1 MLPIKAILQAINFM
15 IKTIDE
21 LYIAEDSRIA
31 DYGVKHYESR
41 ERVYEEKGHAF
52 RLPLQR
58 DRDRIYHS
66 RFFKRL
72 QYKTQ
77 VFTNSEGD
85 NFRTRL
91 THTLEVSG
99 IARSIATNLGLN
111 SLLAECIAL
120 AHDLGHAPFG
130 HAGQDILSDLMKGNG
145 GFEHNKQSLRIVQVL
160 ENRYPEFPGINLCK
174 VTLSGIMKHGGDYAK
189 SELNS
194 LRLQEGP
201 SLESLITDI
210 SDEIAYTC
218 HDIEDGLEMEY
229 ITMESLMYVSLW
241 KEMYLISKEKYK
253 DATKD
258 LLARATIRGIL
269 NFLVTDLTTT
279 TEENLKKHQIKNFND
294 LKLAWRNKFE
304 IADFSKETEP
314 RLRELKKFLLDN
326 LYHHEMVIQ
335 MSRRGQGI
343 IEKLF
348 HYYIKHTEEI
358 PENYRRRMEED
369 GKYRA
374 VCDYISGMTDRY
386 AQIQV
391 DSIS

>member
-1 MLPIKAILQAINFM
+1 M
-15 IKTIDE
+15 IKNIEE
-21 LYIAEDSRIA
+21 LYKEEDAKIQP
-31 DYGVKHYESR
+31 YGVKHRASR
-41 ERVYEEKGHAF
+41 ERVYEEKEHEL
-52 RLPLQR
+52 RLPLHR

-99 IARSIATNLGLN
+99 IARSVATNLGLN
-111 SLLAECIAL
+111 SHLAECIAL

-130 HAGQDILSDLMKGNG
+130 HAGQDILSELMQGNG
-145 GFEHNKQSLRIVQVL
+145 GFEHNKQSLRIVQIL
-160 ENRYPEFPGINLCK
+160 EKRYPEFPGINLCK

-189 SELNS
+189 SELNE
-194 LRLQEGP
+194 LRLTEGP
-201 SLESLITDI
+201 SLESLLTDL

-229 ITMESLMYVSLW
+229 ISVESLMQVNLW
-241 KEMYLISKEKYK
+241 KEMYTIMKNKYK
-253 DATKD
+253 EASMD
-258 LLARATIRGIL
+258 LLTRSTIRGIL
-269 NFLVTDLTTT
+269 NLLVTDLTTT
-279 TEENLKKHQIKNFND
+279 IEMNLQKNKIQTSADLKKIWSEGIRIVGYSEEVFHQV
-294 LKLAWRNKFE
+294 RV
-304 IADFSKETEP
+304 
-314 RLRELKKFLLDN
+314 LKKYLLDD
-326 LYHHEMVIQ
+326 LYHHERVIQ
-335 MSRRGQGI
+335 MSKRGQDI

-348 HYYIKHTEEI
+348 AYFLNHLEEI
-358 PENYRRRMEED
+358 PEAYRKRMEED

-386 AQIQV
+386 AELQAN
-391 DSIS
+391 SIS

>member
-1 MLPIKAILQAINFM
+1 M
-15 IKTIDE
+15 IKNIEE
-21 LYIAEDSRIA
+21 LYKEEDAKIQP
-31 DYGVKHYESR
+31 YGVKHLASR
-41 ERVYEEKGHAF
+41 ERVYEEKEHEL
-52 RLPLQR
+52 RLPLHR

-99 IARSIATNLGLN
+99 IARSVATNLGLN
-111 SLLAECIAL
+111 SHLAECIAL

-130 HAGQDILSDLMKGNG
+130 HAGQDILSELMQGNG
-145 GFEHNKQSLRIVQVL
+145 GFEHNKQSLRIVQIL
-160 ENRYPEFPGINLCK
+160 EKRYPEFPGINLCK

-189 SELNS
+189 SELNE
-194 LRLQEGP
+194 LRLTEGP
-201 SLESLITDI
+201 SLESLLTDL

-229 ITMESLMYVSLW
+229 ISVESLMQVSLW
-241 KEMYLISKEKYK
+241 KEMYTIMKNKYK
-253 DATKD
+253 EASMD
-258 LLARATIRGIL
+258 LLTRSTIRGIL
-269 NFLVTDLTTT
+269 NLLVTDLTTT
-279 TEENLKKHQIKNFND
+279 TEMNLQKNKIETSSDLKKIWSEGIRIVGYSEEVFHQV
-294 LKLAWRNKFE
+294 RV
-304 IADFSKETEP
+304 
-314 RLRELKKFLLDN
+314 LKKYLLDD
-326 LYHHEMVIQ
+326 LYHHERVIQ
-335 MSRRGQGI
+335 MSKRGQDI

-348 HYYIKHTEEI
+348 AYFLNHLEEI
-358 PENYRRRMEED
+358 PEAYRKRMEED

-386 AQIQV
+386 AELQAN
-391 DSIS
+391 SIS

>member
-1 MLPIKAILQAINFM
+1 MLPIMAILQALIFM

-21 LYIAEDSRIA
+21 LYREEDSKIA
-31 DYGVKHYESR
+31 HYGVKHFESR
-41 ERVYEEKGHAF
+41 ERMYEEKGHAF

-99 IARSIATNLGLN
+99 IARSIATNLNLN

-130 HAGQDILSDLMKGNG
+130 HAGQDILSELMKGNG
-145 GFEHNKQSLRIVQVL
+145 GFEHNKQSLRIVQIL

-174 VTLSGIMKHGGDYAK
+174 ATLSGIMKHGGDYAK
-189 SELNS
+189 SELNE
-194 LRLQEGP
+194 LRIQEGP

-229 ITMESLMYVSLW
+229 ITIDSLMQVSLW
-241 KEMYLISKEKYK
+241 KEMYLSMKEKYK
-253 DATKD
+253 DASQD
-258 LLARATIRGIL
+258 ILARSSIRGIL
-269 NFLVTDLTTT
+269 NLLVTDLTTT
-279 TEENLKKHQIKNFND
+279 TDKNLNQYKINTQEDLRNAWTKGIRIAGYSEETFT
-294 LKLAWRNKFE
+294 RV
-304 IADFSKETEP
+304 
-314 RLRELKKFLLDN
+314 RELKKYLLDD
-326 LYHHEMVIQ
+326 LYHHERVVQ
-335 MSRRGQGI
+335 MSRRGQDI

-348 HYYIKHTEEI
+348 YYFLENTDEI
-358 PENYRRRMEED
+358 PEAYKKRMEED

-386 AQIQV
+386 AALQAN
-391 DSIS
+391 SIS

>member
-1 MLPIKAILQAINFM
+1 M
-15 IKTIDE
+15 IKNIEE
-21 LYIAEDSRIA
+21 LYKEEDAKIQP
-31 DYGVKHYESR
+31 YGVKHRASR
-41 ERVYEEKGHAF
+41 ERVYEEKEHELL
-52 RLPLQR
+52 LPLHR

-99 IARSIATNLGLN
+99 IARSVATNLGLN
-111 SLLAECIAL
+111 SHLAECIAL

-130 HAGQDILSDLMKGNG
+130 HAGQDILSELMQGNG
-145 GFEHNKQSLRIVQVL
+145 GFEHNKQSLRIVQIL
-160 ENRYPEFPGINLCK
+160 EKRYPEFPGINLCK

-189 SELNS
+189 SELNE
-194 LRLQEGP
+194 LRLTEGP
-201 SLESLITDI
+201 SLESLLTDL

-229 ITMESLMYVSLW
+229 ISVESLMQVSLW
-241 KEMYLISKEKYK
+241 KEMYTIMKNKYK
-253 DATKD
+253 EASMD
-258 LLARATIRGIL
+258 LLTRSTIRGIL
-269 NFLVTDLTTT
+269 NLLVTDLTTT
-279 TEENLKKHQIKNFND
+279 IEMNLQKNKIQTSADLKKIWSEGIRIVGYSEEVFHQV
-294 LKLAWRNKFE
+294 RV
-304 IADFSKETEP
+304 
-314 RLRELKKFLLDN
+314 LKKYLLDD
-326 LYHHEMVIQ
+326 LYHHERVVQ
-335 MSRRGQGI
+335 MSTRGQDI

-348 HYYIKHTEEI
+348 AYFLNHLEEI
-358 PENYRRRMEED
+358 PEAYRKRMEED

-386 AQIQV
+386 AELQAN
-391 DSIS
+391 SIS

>member
-1 MLPIKAILQAINFM
+1 MLPIKAILQALIFM

-21 LYIAEDSRIA
+21 LYNEEDSKISP
-31 DYGVKHYESR
+31 YGVKHFDSR
-41 ERVYEEKGHAF
+41 DRVYEERGHVF

-111 SLLAECIAL
+111 SMLSECIAL

-130 HAGQDILSDLMKGNG
+130 HAGQDVLSELMKGNG
-145 GFEHNKQSLRIVQVL
+145 GFEHNKQSLRIVQIL

-174 VTLSGIMKHGGDYAK
+174 VTLSGLMKHGGDYAK
-189 SELNS
+189 SELNE
-194 LRLQEGP
+194 LRLTEGP
-201 SLESLITDI
+201 SLESLITDL
-210 SDEIAYTC
+210 SDEIAYSC
-218 HDIEDGLEMEY
+218 HDIEDGLEMDY
-229 ITMESLMYVSLW
+229 ISVESLMQVSLW
-241 KEMYLISKEKYK
+241 KEMYSQMKEKYK
-253 DATKD
+253 NASLDI
-258 LLARATIRGIL
+258 LARSTIRGIL
-269 NFLVTDLTTT
+269 NLLVTDLTTT
-279 TEENLKKHQIKNFND
+279 TEENRKKYKIENSDDLKKVWAKGT
-294 LKLAWRNKFE
+294 R
-304 IADFSKETEP
+304 IAGYSDEMFKQV
-314 RLRELKKFLLDN
+314 RELKKYLLED
-326 LYHHEMVIQ
+326 LYHHERVIQ
-335 MSRRGQGI
+335 MSKRGQSM

-348 HYYIKHTEEI
+348 HYFLNHTEEI
-358 PENYRRRMEED
+358 PEAYRKRMEED

-386 AQIQV
+386 AELQFNSIQ
-391 DSIS
+391 

>member
-1 MLPIKAILQAINFM
+1 M
-15 IKTIDE
+15 IKNIEE
-21 LYIAEDSRIA
+21 LYKEEDAKIQP
-31 DYGVKHYESR
+31 YGVKHRASR
-41 ERVYEEKGHAF
+41 ERVYEEKEHEL
-52 RLPLQR
+52 RLPLHR

-99 IARSIATNLGLN
+99 IARSVATNLGLN
-111 SLLAECIAL
+111 SHLAECIAL

-130 HAGQDILSDLMKGNG
+130 HAGQDILSELMQGNG
-145 GFEHNKQSLRIVQVL
+145 GFEHNKQSLRIVQIL
-160 ENRYPEFPGINLCK
+160 EKRYPEFPGINLCK

-189 SELNS
+189 SELNE
-194 LRLQEGP
+194 LRLTEGP
-201 SLESLITDI
+201 SLESLLTDL

-229 ITMESLMYVSLW
+229 ISIDSLMQVSLW
-241 KEMYLISKEKYK
+241 KEMYMIMKNKYK
-253 DATKD
+253 EASMD
-258 LLARATIRGIL
+258 LLTRSTIRGIL
-269 NFLVTDLTTT
+269 NLLVTDLTTT
-279 TEENLKKHQIKNFND
+279 TEMNLQKNKIETSSDLKKIWSEGIRIVGYSEEVFHQV
-294 LKLAWRNKFE
+294 RV
-304 IADFSKETEP
+304 
-314 RLRELKKFLLDN
+314 LKKYLLDD
-326 LYHHEMVIQ
+326 LYHHERVIQ
-335 MSRRGQGI
+335 MSKRGQDI

-348 HYYIKHTEEI
+348 AYFLNHLEEI
-358 PENYRRRMEED
+358 PEAYRKRMEED

-386 AQIQV
+386 AELQAN
-391 DSIS
+391 SIS

>member
-1 MLPIKAILQAINFM
+1 M
-15 IKTIDE
+15 IKNIEE
-21 LYIAEDSRIA
+21 LYKEEDAKIQP
-31 DYGVKHYESR
+31 YGVKHLASR
-41 ERVYEEKGHAF
+41 ERVYEEKEHEL
-52 RLPLQR
+52 RLPLHR

-99 IARSIATNLGLN
+99 IARSVATNLGLN
-111 SLLAECIAL
+111 SHLAECIAL

-130 HAGQDILSDLMKGNG
+130 HAGQDILSELMQGNG
-145 GFEHNKQSLRIVQVL
+145 GFEHNKQSLRIVQIL
-160 ENRYPEFPGINLCK
+160 EKRYPEFPGINLCK

-189 SELNS
+189 SELNE
-194 LRLQEGP
+194 LRLTEGP
-201 SLESLITDI
+201 SLESLLTDL

-229 ITMESLMYVSLW
+229 ISVESLMQVSLW
-241 KEMYLISKEKYK
+241 KEMYTIMKNKYK
-253 DATKD
+253 EASMD
-258 LLARATIRGIL
+258 LLTRSTIRGIL
-269 NFLVTDLTTT
+269 NLLVTDLTTT
-279 TEENLKKHQIKNFND
+279 IEMNLQKNKIQTSADLKKIWSEGIRIVGYSEEVFHQV
-294 LKLAWRNKFE
+294 RV
-304 IADFSKETEP
+304 
-314 RLRELKKFLLDN
+314 LKKYLLDD
-326 LYHHEMVIQ
+326 LYHHERVVQ
-335 MSRRGQGI
+335 MSTRGQDI

-348 HYYIKHTEEI
+348 AYFLNHLEEI
-358 PENYRRRMEED
+358 PEAYRKRMEED

-386 AQIQV
+386 AELQAN
-391 DSIS
+391 SIS

>member
-1 MLPIKAILQAINFM
+1 M

-21 LYIAEDSRIA
+21 LYTEEDGKIVG
-31 DYGVKHYESR
+31 YGVKHFESR

-111 SLLAECIAL
+111 SLLSECIAL

-130 HAGQDILSDLMKGNG
+130 HAGQDILSELMRGNG

-189 SELNS
+189 SELNA
-194 LRLQEGP
+194 LRIHEGP
-201 SLESLITDI
+201 SLESLVTDI

-229 ITMESLMYVSLW
+229 ISVESLMQVSLW
-241 KEMYLISKEKYK
+241 KETFTHMKNKYK
-253 DATKD
+253 EASKD

-269 NFLVTDLTTT
+269 NFLVTDLTTNT
-279 TEENLKKHQIKNFND
+279 DENLIKNKIQTFED
-294 LKLAWRNKFE
+294 LKQAWKKNQPLAG
-304 IADFSKETEP
+304 FSEDTEKK
-314 RLRELKKFLLDN
+314 LRELKKYLLQE
-326 LYHHEMVIQ
+326 LYHHERVVQ
-335 MSRRGQGI
+335 MSKRGQGI

-348 HYYIKHTEEI
+348 HYYLNHTEEI
-358 PENYRRRMEED
+358 PDAYRRRMEED

>member
-1 MLPIKAILQAINFM
+1 M
-15 IKTIDE
+15 IKNIEE
-21 LYIAEDSRIA
+21 LYKEEDAKIQP
-31 DYGVKHYESR
+31 YGVKHRASR
-41 ERVYEEKGHAF
+41 ERVYEEKEHEL
-52 RLPLQR
+52 RLPLHR

-99 IARSIATNLGLN
+99 IARSVATNLGLN
-111 SLLAECIAL
+111 SHLAECIAL

-130 HAGQDILSDLMKGNG
+130 HAGQDILSELMQGNG
-145 GFEHNKQSLRIVQVL
+145 GFEHNKQSLRIVQIL
-160 ENRYPEFPGINLCK
+160 EKRYPEFPGINLCK

-189 SELNS
+189 SELNE
-194 LRLQEGP
+194 LRLTEGP
-201 SLESLITDI
+201 SLESLLTDL

-229 ITMESLMYVSLW
+229 ISVESLMQVSLW
-241 KEMYLISKEKYK
+241 KEMYTIMKNKYK
-253 DATKD
+253 EASMD
-258 LLARATIRGIL
+258 LLTRSTIRGIL
-269 NFLVTDLTTT
+269 NLLVTDLTTT
-279 TEENLKKHQIKNFND
+279 IEMNLQKNKIQTSADLKKIWSEGIRIVGYSEEVFHQV
-294 LKLAWRNKFE
+294 RV
-304 IADFSKETEP
+304 
-314 RLRELKKFLLDN
+314 LKKYLLDD
-326 LYHHEMVIQ
+326 LYHHERVVQ
-335 MSRRGQGI
+335 MSTRGQDI

-348 HYYIKHTEEI
+348 AYFLNHLEEI
-358 PENYRRRMEED
+358 PEAYRKRMEED

-386 AQIQV
+386 AELQAN
-391 DSIS
+391 SIS

>member
-1 MLPIKAILQAINFM
+1 M
-15 IKTIDE
+15 IKNIEE
-21 LYIAEDSRIA
+21 LYKEEDAKIQP
-31 DYGVKHYESR
+31 YGVKHRASR
-41 ERVYEEKGHAF
+41 ERVYEEKEHEL
-52 RLPLQR
+52 RLPLHR

-99 IARSIATNLGLN
+99 IARSVATNLGLN
-111 SLLAECIAL
+111 SHLAECIAL

-130 HAGQDILSDLMKGNG
+130 HAGQDILSELMQGNG
-145 GFEHNKQSLRIVQVL
+145 GFEHNKQSLRIVQIL
-160 ENRYPEFPGINLCK
+160 EKRYPEFPGINLCK

-189 SELNS
+189 SELNE
-194 LRLQEGP
+194 LRLTEGP
-201 SLESLITDI
+201 SLESLLTDL

-229 ITMESLMYVSLW
+229 ISVESLMQVSLW
-241 KEMYLISKEKYK
+241 KEMYTIMKNKYK
-253 DATKD
+253 EASMD
-258 LLARATIRGIL
+258 LLTRSTIRGIL
-269 NFLVTDLTTT
+269 NLLVTDLTTT
-279 TEENLKKHQIKNFND
+279 IEMNLQKNKIQTSADLKKIWSEGIRIVGYSEEVFHQV
-294 LKLAWRNKFE
+294 RV
-304 IADFSKETEP
+304 
-314 RLRELKKFLLDN
+314 LKKYLLDD
-326 LYHHEMVIQ
+326 LYHHERVIQ
-335 MSRRGQGI
+335 MSKRGQDI

-348 HYYIKHTEEI
+348 AYFLNHLEEI
-358 PENYRRRMEED
+358 PEAYRKRMEED

-386 AQIQV
+386 AELQAN
-391 DSIS
+391 SIS

>member
-1 MLPIKAILQAINFM
+1 MPIKAILQALIFM
-15 IKTIDE
+15 IKNIEE
-21 LYIAEDSRIA
+21 LYKEEDAKIQP
-31 DYGVKHYESR
+31 YGVKHRASR
-41 ERVYEEKGHAF
+41 ERVYEEKEHEL
-52 RLPLQR
+52 RLPLHR

-99 IARSIATNLGLN
+99 IARSVATNLGLN
-111 SLLAECIAL
+111 SHLAECIAL

-130 HAGQDILSDLMKGNG
+130 HAGQDILSELMQGNG
-145 GFEHNKQSLRIVQVL
+145 GFEHNKQSLRIVQIL
-160 ENRYPEFPGINLCK
+160 EKRYPEFPGINLCK

-189 SELNS
+189 SELNE
-194 LRLQEGP
+194 LRLTEGP
-201 SLESLITDI
+201 SLESLLTDL

-229 ITMESLMYVSLW
+229 ISVESLMQVSLW
-241 KEMYLISKEKYK
+241 KEMYTIMKNKYK
-253 DATKD
+253 EASMD
-258 LLARATIRGIL
+258 LLTRSTIRGIL
-269 NFLVTDLTTT
+269 NLLVTDLTTT
-279 TEENLKKHQIKNFND
+279 IEMNLQKNKIETSSDLKKIWSEGIRIVGYSEEVFHQV
-294 LKLAWRNKFE
+294 RV
-304 IADFSKETEP
+304 
-314 RLRELKKFLLDN
+314 LKKYLLDD
-326 LYHHEMVIQ
+326 LYHHERVIQ
-335 MSRRGQGI
+335 MSKRGQDI

-348 HYYIKHTEEI
+348 AYFLNHLEEI
-358 PENYRRRMEED
+358 PEAYRKRMEED

-386 AQIQV
+386 AELQAN
-391 DSIS
+391 SIS

>member
-1 MLPIKAILQAINFM
+1 M
-15 IKTIDE
+15 IKNIEE
-21 LYIAEDSRIA
+21 LYKEEDAKIQP
-31 DYGVKHYESR
+31 YGVKHLASR
-41 ERVYEEKGHAF
+41 ERVYEEKEHEL
-52 RLPLQR
+52 RLPLHR

-99 IARSIATNLGLN
+99 IARSVATNLGLN
-111 SLLAECIAL
+111 SHLAECIAL

-130 HAGQDILSDLMKGNG
+130 HAGQDILSELMQGNG
-145 GFEHNKQSLRIVQVL
+145 GFEHNKQSLRIVQIL
-160 ENRYPEFPGINLCK
+160 EKRYPEFPGINLCK

-189 SELNS
+189 SELNE
-194 LRLQEGP
+194 LRLTEGP
-201 SLESLITDI
+201 SLESLLTDL

-229 ITMESLMYVSLW
+229 ISVESLMQVSLW
-241 KEMYLISKEKYK
+241 KEMYTIMKNKYK
-253 DATKD
+253 EASMD
-258 LLARATIRGIL
+258 LLTRSTIRGIL
-269 NFLVTDLTTT
+269 NLLVTDLTTT
-279 TEENLKKHQIKNFND
+279 TEMNLQKNKIQTSADLKKIWSEGIRIVGYSEEVFHQV
-294 LKLAWRNKFE
+294 RV
-304 IADFSKETEP
+304 
-314 RLRELKKFLLDN
+314 LKKYLLDD
-326 LYHHEMVIQ
+326 LYHHERVIQ
-335 MSRRGQGI
+335 MSTRGQDI

-348 HYYIKHTEEI
+348 AYFLNHLEEI
-358 PENYRRRMEED
+358 PEAYRKRMEED

-386 AQIQV
+386 AELQAN
-391 DSIS
+391 SIS

>member
-1 MLPIKAILQAINFM
+1 MLPIMAILQALIFM

-21 LYIAEDSRIA
+21 LYREEDSKIA
-31 DYGVKHYESR
+31 DYGVKHFESR
-41 ERVYEEKGHAF
+41 ERMYEEKGHAF

-99 IARSIATNLGLN
+99 IARSIATNLNLN

-130 HAGQDILSDLMKGNG
+130 HAGQDILSELMKGNG
-145 GFEHNKQSLRIVQVL
+145 GFEHNKQSLRIVQIL

-174 VTLSGIMKHGGDYAK
+174 ATLSGIMKHGGDYAK
-189 SELNS
+189 SELNE
-194 LRLQEGP
+194 LRIQEGP

-229 ITMESLMYVSLW
+229 ITIDSLMQVSLW
-241 KEMYLISKEKYK
+241 KEMYLSMKEKYK
-253 DATKD
+253 DASED
-258 LLARATIRGIL
+258 ILARSSIRGIL
-269 NFLVTDLTTT
+269 NLLVTDLTTT
-279 TEENLKKHQIKNFND
+279 TDKNLNNNKINTQEDLRSAWMKGIRIAGYSEENFT
-294 LKLAWRNKFE
+294 RV
-304 IADFSKETEP
+304 
-314 RLRELKKFLLDN
+314 R
-326 LYHHEMVIQ
+326 
-335 MSRRGQGI
+335 
-343 IEKLF
+343 
-348 HYYIKHTEEI
+348 
-358 PENYRRRMEED
+358 
-369 GKYRA
+369 
-374 VCDYISGMTDRY
+374 
-386 AQIQV
+386 
-391 DSIS
+391 

>member
-1 MLPIKAILQAINFM
+1 M
-15 IKTIDE
+15 IKNIEE
-21 LYIAEDSRIA
+21 LYKEEDAKIQP
-31 DYGVKHYESR
+31 YGVKHRASR
-41 ERVYEEKGHAF
+41 ERVYEEKEHEL
-52 RLPLQR
+52 RLPLHR

-99 IARSIATNLGLN
+99 IARSVATNLGLN
-111 SLLAECIAL
+111 SHLAECIAL

-130 HAGQDILSDLMKGNG
+130 HAGQDILSELMQGNG
-145 GFEHNKQSLRIVQVL
+145 GFEHNKQSLRIVQIL
-160 ENRYPEFPGINLCK
+160 EKRYPEFPGINLCK

-189 SELNS
+189 SELNE
-194 LRLQEGP
+194 LRLTEGP
-201 SLESLITDI
+201 SLESLLTDL

-229 ITMESLMYVSLW
+229 ISVESLMQVSLW
-241 KEMYLISKEKYK
+241 KEMYMIMKNKYK
-253 DATKD
+253 EASMD
-258 LLARATIRGIL
+258 LLTRSTIRGIL
-269 NFLVTDLTTT
+269 NLLVTDLTTT
-279 TEENLKKHQIKNFND
+279 TEMNLQKNKIETSSDLKKIWSEGIRIVGYSEEVFHQV
-294 LKLAWRNKFE
+294 RV
-304 IADFSKETEP
+304 
-314 RLRELKKFLLDN
+314 LKKYLLDD
-326 LYHHEMVIQ
+326 LYHHERVIQ
-335 MSRRGQGI
+335 MSKRGQDI

-348 HYYIKHTEEI
+348 AYFLNHLEEI
-358 PENYRRRMEED
+358 PEAYRKRMEED

-386 AQIQV
+386 AELQAN
-391 DSIS
+391 SIS

>member
-1 MLPIKAILQAINFM
+1 M
-15 IKTIDE
+15 IKNIEE
-21 LYIAEDSRIA
+21 LYKEEDAKIQP
-31 DYGVKHYESR
+31 YGVKHRASR
-41 ERVYEEKGHAF
+41 ERVYEEKEHEL
-52 RLPLQR
+52 RLPLHR

-99 IARSIATNLGLN
+99 IARSVATNLGLN
-111 SLLAECIAL
+111 SHLAECIAL

-130 HAGQDILSDLMKGNG
+130 HAGQDILSELMQGNG
-145 GFEHNKQSLRIVQVL
+145 GFEHNKQSLRIVQIL
-160 ENRYPEFPGINLCK
+160 EKRYPEFPGINLCK

-189 SELNS
+189 SELNE
-194 LRLQEGP
+194 LRLTEGP
-201 SLESLITDI
+201 SLESLLTDL

-229 ITMESLMYVSLW
+229 ISVESLMQVSLW
-241 KEMYLISKEKYK
+241 KEMYTIMKNKYK
-253 DATKD
+253 EASMD
-258 LLARATIRGIL
+258 LLTRSTIRGIL
-269 NFLVTDLTTT
+269 NLLVTDLTTT
-279 TEENLKKHQIKNFND
+279 TEMNLQKNKIETSED
-294 LKLAWRNKFE
+294 LKTKWSEGIR
-304 IADFSKETEP
+304 IAGYSKETFHQV
-314 RLRELKKFLLDN
+314 RVLKKYLLDD
-326 LYHHEMVIQ
+326 LYHHERVIQ
-335 MSRRGQGI
+335 MSKRGQDI

-348 HYYIKHTEEI
+348 AYFLNHLEEI
-358 PENYRRRMEED
+358 PEAYRKRMEED

-386 AQIQV
+386 AELQAN
-391 DSIS
+391 SIS

>member
-1 MLPIKAILQAINFM
+1 M
-15 IKTIDE
+15 IKNIEE
-21 LYIAEDSRIA
+21 LYKEEDAKIQP
-31 DYGVKHYESR
+31 YGVKHRASR
-41 ERVYEEKGHAF
+41 ERVYEEKEHEL
-52 RLPLQR
+52 RLPLHR

-99 IARSIATNLGLN
+99 IARSVATNLGLN
-111 SLLAECIAL
+111 SHLAECIAL

-130 HAGQDILSDLMKGNG
+130 HAGQDILSELMQGNG
-145 GFEHNKQSLRIVQVL
+145 GFEHNKQSLRIVQIL
-160 ENRYPEFPGINLCK
+160 EKRYPEFPGINLCK

-189 SELNS
+189 SELNE
-194 LRLQEGP
+194 LRLTEGP
-201 SLESLITDI
+201 SLESLLTDL

-229 ITMESLMYVSLW
+229 ISVESLMQVSLW
-241 KEMYLISKEKYK
+241 KEMYTIMKNKYK
-253 DATKD
+253 EASMD
-258 LLARATIRGIL
+258 LLTRSTIRGIL
-269 NFLVTDLTTT
+269 NLLVTDLTTT
-279 TEENLKKHQIKNFND
+279 IEMNLQKNKIQTSSDLKKIWSEGIRIVGYSEEVFHQV
-294 LKLAWRNKFE
+294 RV
-304 IADFSKETEP
+304 
-314 RLRELKKFLLDN
+314 LKKYLLDD
-326 LYHHEMVIQ
+326 LYHHERVIQ
-335 MSRRGQGI
+335 MSKRGQDI

-348 HYYIKHTEEI
+348 AYFLNHLEEI
-358 PENYRRRMEED
+358 PEAYRKRMEED

-386 AQIQV
+386 AELQAN
-391 DSIS
+391 SIS

>member
-1 MLPIKAILQAINFM
+1 M
-15 IKTIDE
+15 IKNIEE
-21 LYIAEDSRIA
+21 LYKEEDAKIQP
-31 DYGVKHYESR
+31 YGVKHRASR
-41 ERVYEEKGHAF
+41 ERVYEEKEHEL
-52 RLPLQR
+52 RLPLHR

-99 IARSIATNLGLN
+99 IARSVATNLGLN
-111 SLLAECIAL
+111 SHLAECIAL

-130 HAGQDILSDLMKGNG
+130 HAGQDILSELMQGNG
-145 GFEHNKQSLRIVQVL
+145 GFEHNKQSLRIVQIL
-160 ENRYPEFPGINLCK
+160 EKRYPEFPGINLCK

-189 SELNS
+189 SELNE
-194 LRLQEGP
+194 LRLTEGP
-201 SLESLITDI
+201 SLESLLTDL

-229 ITMESLMYVSLW
+229 ISVESLMQVSLW
-241 KEMYLISKEKYK
+241 KEMYTIMKNKYK
-253 DATKD
+253 EASMD
-258 LLARATIRGIL
+258 LLTRSTIRGIL
-269 NFLVTDLTTT
+269 NLLVTDLTTT
-279 TEENLKKHQIKNFND
+279 IEMNLQKNKIETSSDLKKIWSEGIRIVGYSEEVFHQV
-294 LKLAWRNKFE
+294 RV
-304 IADFSKETEP
+304 
-314 RLRELKKFLLDN
+314 LKKYLLDD
-326 LYHHEMVIQ
+326 LYHHERVVQ
-335 MSRRGQGI
+335 MSTRGQDI

-348 HYYIKHTEEI
+348 AYFLNHLEEI
-358 PENYRRRMEED
+358 PEAYRKRMEED

-386 AQIQV
+386 AELQAN
-391 DSIS
+391 SIS

>member
-1 MLPIKAILQAINFM
+1 M
-15 IKTIDE
+15 IKNIEE
-21 LYIAEDSRIA
+21 LYKEEDAKIQP
-31 DYGVKHYESR
+31 YGLKHRASR
-41 ERVYEEKGHAF
+41 ERVYEEKEHEL
-52 RLPLQR
+52 RLPLHR

-99 IARSIATNLGLN
+99 IARSVATNLGLN
-111 SLLAECIAL
+111 SHLAECIAL

-130 HAGQDILSDLMKGNG
+130 HAGQDILSELMQGNG
-145 GFEHNKQSLRIVQVL
+145 GFEHNKQSLRIVQIL
-160 ENRYPEFPGINLCK
+160 EKRYPEFPGINLCK

-189 SELNS
+189 SELNE
-194 LRLQEGP
+194 LRLTEGP
-201 SLESLITDI
+201 SLESLLTDL

-229 ITMESLMYVSLW
+229 ISVESLMQVSLW
-241 KEMYLISKEKYK
+241 KEMYTIMKNKYK
-253 DATKD
+253 EASMD
-258 LLARATIRGIL
+258 LLTRSTIRGIL
-269 NFLVTDLTTT
+269 NLLVTDLTTT
-279 TEENLKKHQIKNFND
+279 TEMNLQKNKIETSEDLKTKWSEGIRIAGYSEETFHQVRVLKKY
-294 LKLAWRNKFE
+294 
-304 IADFSKETEP
+304 
-314 RLRELKKFLLDN
+314 LLDD
-326 LYHHEMVIQ
+326 LYHHERVVQ
-335 MSRRGQGI
+335 MSKRGQDI

-348 HYYIKHTEEI
+348 AYFLNHLEEI
-358 PENYRRRMEED
+358 PEAYRKRMEED

-386 AQIQV
+386 AELQAN
-391 DSIS
+391 SIS

>member
-1 MLPIKAILQAINFM
+1 M
-15 IKTIDE
+15 IKNIEE
-21 LYIAEDSRIA
+21 LYKEEDAKIQP
-31 DYGVKHYESR
+31 YGVKHRASR
-41 ERVYEEKGHAF
+41 ERVYEEKEHEL
-52 RLPLQR
+52 RLPLHR

-99 IARSIATNLGLN
+99 IARSVATNLGLN
-111 SLLAECIAL
+111 SHLAECIAL

-130 HAGQDILSDLMKGNG
+130 HAGQDILSELMQGNG
-145 GFEHNKQSLRIVQVL
+145 GFEHNKQSLRIVQIL
-160 ENRYPEFPGINLCK
+160 EKRYPEFPGINLCK

-189 SELNS
+189 SELNE
-194 LRLQEGP
+194 LRLTEGP
-201 SLESLITDI
+201 SLESLLTDL

-229 ITMESLMYVSLW
+229 ISVESLMQVSLW
-241 KEMYLISKEKYK
+241 KEMYTIMKNKYK
-253 DATKD
+253 EASMD
-258 LLARATIRGIL
+258 LLTRSTIRGIL
-269 NFLVTDLTTT
+269 NLLVTDLTTT
-279 TEENLKKHQIKNFND
+279 TEMNLQKNKIETSSDLKKIWSEGIRIVGYSEEVFHQV
-294 LKLAWRNKFE
+294 RV
-304 IADFSKETEP
+304 
-314 RLRELKKFLLDN
+314 LKKYLLDD
-326 LYHHEMVIQ
+326 LYHHERVIQ
-335 MSRRGQGI
+335 MSKRGQDI

-348 HYYIKHTEEI
+348 AYFLNHLEEI
-358 PENYRRRMEED
+358 PEAYRKRMEED

-386 AQIQV
+386 AELQAN
-391 DSIS
+391 SIS

>member
-1 MLPIKAILQAINFM
+1 M
-15 IKTIDE
+15 IKTIEE
-21 LYIAEDSRIA
+21 LYTEEDAKITP
-31 DYGVKHYESR
+31 YGVKHIESIN
-41 ERVYEEKGHAF
+41 RVYEEKQDTF

-99 IARSIATNLGLN
+99 IARSVATNLGLN
-111 SLLAECIAL
+111 SYLAECIAL
-120 AHDLGHAPFG
+120 AHDIGHAPFG
-130 HAGQDILSDLMKGNG
+130 HAGQDILSELMKGNG
-145 GFEHNKQSLRIVQVL
+145 GFEHNKQSLRIVQIL

-189 SELNS
+189 SELNE
-194 LRLQEGP
+194 LRLTEGP
-201 SLESLITDI
+201 SLESLLTDL
-210 SDEIAYTC
+210 SDEIAYSC

-229 ITMESLMYVSLW
+229 ISIAGLMQVSLW
-241 KEMYLISKEKYK
+241 KETYTIMKEKYK
-253 DATKD
+253 NASSDILT
-258 LLARATIRGIL
+258 RSTIRGIL
-269 NFLVTDLTTT
+269 NLLVTDLTTT
-279 TEENLKKHQIKNFND
+279 TEANLKKNKIETSED
-294 LKLAWRNKFE
+294 LKKVWASGVR
-304 IADFSKETEP
+304 IASYSDETFK
-314 RLRELKKFLLDN
+314 RVRELKKYLLDD
-326 LYHHEMVIQ
+326 LYHHERVMQ
-335 MSRRGQGI
+335 MSTRGQEI

-348 HYYIKHTEEI
+348 NYFILHVDEI
-358 PENYRRRMEED
+358 PEAYRKRMEED

-386 AQIQV
+386 AQLQV
-391 DSIS
+391 NSIS

>member
-1 MLPIKAILQAINFM
+1 MPIKAILQALIFM
-15 IKTIDE
+15 IKNIEE
-21 LYIAEDSRIA
+21 LYKEEDAKIQP
-31 DYGVKHYESR
+31 YGVKHRASR
-41 ERVYEEKGHAF
+41 ERVYEEKEHEL
-52 RLPLQR
+52 RLPLHR

-99 IARSIATNLGLN
+99 IARSVATNLGLN
-111 SLLAECIAL
+111 SHLAECIAL

-130 HAGQDILSDLMKGNG
+130 HAGQDILSELMQGNG
-145 GFEHNKQSLRIVQVL
+145 GFEHNKQSLRIVQIL
-160 ENRYPEFPGINLCK
+160 EKRYPEFPGINLCK

-189 SELNS
+189 SELNE
-194 LRLQEGP
+194 LRLTEGP
-201 SLESLITDI
+201 SLESLLTDL

-229 ITMESLMYVSLW
+229 ISVESLMQVSLW
-241 KEMYLISKEKYK
+241 KEMYTIMKNKYK
-253 DATKD
+253 EASMD
-258 LLARATIRGIL
+258 LLTRSTIRGIL
-269 NFLVTDLTTT
+269 NLLVTDLTTT
-279 TEENLKKHQIKNFND
+279 IEMNLQKNKIQTSADLKKIWSEGIRIVGYSEEVFHQV
-294 LKLAWRNKFE
+294 RV
-304 IADFSKETEP
+304 
-314 RLRELKKFLLDN
+314 LKKYLLDD
-326 LYHHEMVIQ
+326 LYHHERVVQ
-335 MSRRGQGI
+335 MSTRGQDI

-348 HYYIKHTEEI
+348 AYFLNHLEEI
-358 PENYRRRMEED
+358 PEAYRKRMEED

-386 AQIQV
+386 AELQAN
-391 DSIS
+391 SIS

>member
-1 MLPIKAILQAINFM
+1 MPIKAILQALIFM

-21 LYIAEDSRIA
+21 LYNEEDSKIA
-31 DYGVKHYESR
+31 PYGVKHFDSR
-41 ERVYEEKGHAF
+41 DRVYEERGHAF

-111 SLLAECIAL
+111 SMLAECIAL

-130 HAGQDILSDLMKGNG
+130 HAGQDVLSELMKGNG
-145 GFEHNKQSLRIVQVL
+145 GFEHNKQSLRIVQIL

-174 VTLSGIMKHGGDYAK
+174 VTLSGLMKHGGDYAK
-189 SELNS
+189 SELNE
-194 LRLQEGP
+194 LRLTEGP
-201 SLESLITDI
+201 SLESLITDL
-210 SDEIAYTC
+210 SDEIAYSC
-218 HDIEDGLEMEY
+218 HDIEDGLEMDY
-229 ITMESLMYVSLW
+229 ISVESLMQVSLW
-241 KEMYLISKEKYK
+241 KEMYSQMQEKYK
-253 DATKD
+253 TASLDI
-258 LLARATIRGIL
+258 LARSTIRGIL
-269 NFLVTDLTTT
+269 NLLVTDLTTT
-279 TEENLKKHQIKNFND
+279 TEENRKKYKIETAEDLKKVWANGVRVAGYSDEMFKQV
-294 LKLAWRNKFE
+294 
-304 IADFSKETEP
+304 
-314 RLRELKKFLLDN
+314 RELKKYLLED
-326 LYHHEMVIQ
+326 LYHHERVIQ
-335 MSRRGQGI
+335 MSKRGQSI

-348 HYYIKHTEEI
+348 HYFLNHTEEI
-358 PENYRRRMEED
+358 PEAYRKRMEED

-386 AQIQV
+386 ALLQFNSIQ
-391 DSIS
+391 

>member
-1 MLPIKAILQAINFM
+1 
-15 IKTIDE
+15 
-21 LYIAEDSRIA
+21 
-31 DYGVKHYESR
+31 VKHIESR
-41 ERVYEEKGHAF
+41 DRVYEEKEDVF

-99 IARSIATNLGLN
+99 IARSVATNLGLN
-111 SLLAECIAL
+111 SFLAECIAL
-120 AHDLGHAPFG
+120 AHDIGHAPFG
-130 HAGQDILSDLMKGNG
+130 HAGQDILSELMKGNG
-145 GFEHNKQSLRIVQVL
+145 GFEHNKQSLRIVQIL

-189 SELNS
+189 SELNE
-194 LRLQEGP
+194 LRLTEGP
-201 SLESLITDI
+201 SLESLLTDL
-210 SDEIAYTC
+210 SDEIAYSC

-229 ITMESLMYVSLW
+229 ISVESLMQVSLW
-241 KEMYLISKEKYK
+241 KETYLIMKEKYK
-253 DATKD
+253 QASTDILT
-258 LLARATIRGIL
+258 RSTIRGIL
-269 NFLVTDLTTT
+269 NLLVTDLTTT
-279 TEENLKKHQIKNFND
+279 TDANLKKYKIETSED
-294 LKLAWRNKFE
+294 LKKVWAKGIR
-304 IADFSKETEP
+304 IAGYSDETFK
-314 RLRELKKFLLDN
+314 RVRELKKYLLDD
-326 LYHHEMVIQ
+326 LYHHEMVVQ
-335 MSRRGQGI
+335 MSTRGQEI

-348 HYYIKHTEEI
+348 NYFIVHVEEI
-358 PENYRRRMEED
+358 PEAYRKRMEED

-386 AQIQV
+386 AQLQV
-391 DSIS
+391 NSIS

>member
-1 MLPIKAILQAINFM
+1 M
-15 IKTIDE
+15 IKNIEE
-21 LYIAEDSRIA
+21 LYKEEDAKIQP
-31 DYGVKHYESR
+31 YGVKHRASK
-41 ERVYEEKGHAF
+41 ERVYEEKEHEL
-52 RLPLQR
+52 RLPLHR

-99 IARSIATNLGLN
+99 IARSVATNLGLN
-111 SLLAECIAL
+111 SHLAECIAL

-130 HAGQDILSDLMKGNG
+130 HAGQDILSELMQGNG
-145 GFEHNKQSLRIVQVL
+145 GFEHNKQSLRIVQIL
-160 ENRYPEFPGINLCK
+160 EKRYPEFPGINLCK

-189 SELNS
+189 SELNE
-194 LRLQEGP
+194 LRLTEGP
-201 SLESLITDI
+201 SLESLLTDL

-229 ITMESLMYVSLW
+229 ISVDSLMQVSLW
-241 KEMYLISKEKYK
+241 KEMYTIMKNKYK
-253 DATKD
+253 EASMD
-258 LLARATIRGIL
+258 LLTRSTIRGIL
-269 NFLVTDLTTT
+269 NLLVTDLTTT
-279 TEENLKKHQIKNFND
+279 TEMNLKKNKIETSSD
-294 LKLAWRNKFE
+294 LKNIWSTGIR
-304 IADFSKETEP
+304 IAGYSEEVFHQV
-314 RLRELKKFLLDN
+314 RVLKKYLLDD
-326 LYHHEMVIQ
+326 LYHHDRVVQ
-335 MSRRGQGI
+335 MSKRGQDI

-348 HYYIKHTEEI
+348 AYFLNHLEEI
-358 PENYRRRMEED
+358 PEAYRKRMEED

-386 AQIQV
+386 AELQAN
-391 DSIS
+391 SIS

>member
-1 MLPIKAILQAINFM
+1 M
-15 IKTIDE
+15 IKNIEE
-21 LYIAEDSRIA
+21 LYKEEDAKIQP
-31 DYGVKHYESR
+31 YGVKHRASR
-41 ERVYEEKGHAF
+41 ERVYEEKEHEL
-52 RLPLQR
+52 RLPLHR

-99 IARSIATNLGLN
+99 IARSVATNLGLN
-111 SLLAECIAL
+111 SHLAECIAL

-130 HAGQDILSDLMKGNG
+130 HAGQDILSELMQGNG
-145 GFEHNKQSLRIVQVL
+145 GFEHNKQSLRIVQIL
-160 ENRYPEFPGINLCK
+160 EKRYPEFPGINLCK

-189 SELNS
+189 SELNE
-194 LRLQEGP
+194 LRLTEGP
-201 SLESLITDI
+201 SLESLLTDL

-229 ITMESLMYVSLW
+229 ISVESLMQVSLW
-241 KEMYLISKEKYK
+241 KEMYTIMKNKYK
-253 DATKD
+253 EASMD
-258 LLARATIRGIL
+258 LLTRSTIRGIL
-269 NFLVTDLTTT
+269 NLLVTDLTTT
-279 TEENLKKHQIKNFND
+279 TEMNLQKNKIETSEDLKTKWSEGIRIVGYSEEVFHQVRVLKKY
-294 LKLAWRNKFE
+294 
-304 IADFSKETEP
+304 
-314 RLRELKKFLLDN
+314 LLDD
-326 LYHHEMVIQ
+326 LYHHERVIQ
-335 MSRRGQGI
+335 MSKRGQDI

-348 HYYIKHTEEI
+348 AYFLNHLEEI
-358 PENYRRRMEED
+358 PEAYRKRMEED

-386 AQIQV
+386 AELQAN
-391 DSIS
+391 SIS

>member
-1 MLPIKAILQAINFM
+1 MPIKAILQALIFM
-15 IKTIDE
+15 IKNIEE
-21 LYIAEDSRIA
+21 LYKEEDAKIQP
-31 DYGVKHYESR
+31 YGVKHRASR
-41 ERVYEEKGHAF
+41 ERVYEEKEHEL
-52 RLPLQR
+52 RLPLHR

-99 IARSIATNLGLN
+99 IARSVATNLGLN
-111 SLLAECIAL
+111 SHLAECIAL

-130 HAGQDILSDLMKGNG
+130 HAGQDILSELMQGNG
-145 GFEHNKQSLRIVQVL
+145 GFEHNKQSLRIVQIL
-160 ENRYPEFPGINLCK
+160 EKRYPEFPGINLCK

-189 SELNS
+189 SELNE
-194 LRLQEGP
+194 LRLTEGP
-201 SLESLITDI
+201 SLESLLTDL

-229 ITMESLMYVSLW
+229 ISVESLMQVSLW
-241 KEMYLISKEKYK
+241 KEMYTIMKNKYK
-253 DATKD
+253 EASMD
-258 LLARATIRGIL
+258 LLTRSTIRGIL
-269 NFLVTDLTTT
+269 NLLVTDLTTT
-279 TEENLKKHQIKNFND
+279 TEMNLQKNKIETSSDLKKIWSEGIRIVGYSEEVFHQV
-294 LKLAWRNKFE
+294 RV
-304 IADFSKETEP
+304 
-314 RLRELKKFLLDN
+314 LKKYLLDD
-326 LYHHEMVIQ
+326 LYHHERVIQ
-335 MSRRGQGI
+335 MSKRGQDI

-348 HYYIKHTEEI
+348 AYFLNHLEEI
-358 PENYRRRMEED
+358 PEAYRKRMEED

-386 AQIQV
+386 AELQAN
-391 DSIS
+391 SIS

>member
-1 MLPIKAILQAINFM
+1 M
-15 IKTIDE
+15 IKNIEE
-21 LYIAEDSRIA
+21 LYKEEDAKIQP
-31 DYGVKHYESR
+31 YGLKHRASR
-41 ERVYEEKGHAF
+41 ERVYEEKEHEL
-52 RLPLQR
+52 RLPLHR

-99 IARSIATNLGLN
+99 IARSVATNLGLN
-111 SLLAECIAL
+111 SHLAECIAL

-130 HAGQDILSDLMKGNG
+130 HAGQDILSELMQGNG
-145 GFEHNKQSLRIVQVL
+145 GFEHNKQSLRIVQIL
-160 ENRYPEFPGINLCK
+160 EKRYPEFPGINLCK

-189 SELNS
+189 SELNE
-194 LRLQEGP
+194 LRLTEGP
-201 SLESLITDI
+201 SLESLLTDL

-229 ITMESLMYVSLW
+229 ISIDSLMQVSLW
-241 KEMYLISKEKYK
+241 KEMYMIMKNKYK
-253 DATKD
+253 EASMD
-258 LLARATIRGIL
+258 LLTRSTIRGIL
-269 NFLVTDLTTT
+269 NLLVTDLTTT
-279 TEENLKKHQIKNFND
+279 TEMNLQKNKIETSEDLKTKWSEGIRIAGYSEETFHQVRVLKKY
-294 LKLAWRNKFE
+294 
-304 IADFSKETEP
+304 
-314 RLRELKKFLLDN
+314 LLDD
-326 LYHHEMVIQ
+326 LYHHERVVQ
-335 MSRRGQGI
+335 MSKRGQDI

-348 HYYIKHTEEI
+348 AYFLNHLEEI
-358 PENYRRRMEED
+358 PEAYRKRMEED

-386 AQIQV
+386 AELQAN
-391 DSIS
+391 SIS

>member
-1 MLPIKAILQAINFM
+1 M
-15 IKTIDE
+15 IKNIEE
-21 LYIAEDSRIA
+21 LYKEEDAKIQP
-31 DYGVKHYESR
+31 YGVKHRASR
-41 ERVYEEKGHAF
+41 ERVYEEKEHEL
-52 RLPLQR
+52 RLPLHR

-99 IARSIATNLGLN
+99 IARSVATNLGLN
-111 SLLAECIAL
+111 SHLAECIAL

-130 HAGQDILSDLMKGNG
+130 HAGQDILSELMQGNG
-145 GFEHNKQSLRIVQVL
+145 GFEHNKQSLRIVQIL
-160 ENRYPEFPGINLCK
+160 EKRYPEFPGINLCK

-189 SELNS
+189 SELNE
-194 LRLQEGP
+194 LRLTEGP
-201 SLESLITDI
+201 SLESLLTDL

-229 ITMESLMYVSLW
+229 ISVESLMQVSLW
-241 KEMYLISKEKYK
+241 KEMYAIMKNKYK
-253 DATKD
+253 EASLD
-258 LLARATIRGIL
+258 LLTRSTIRGIL
-269 NFLVTDLTTT
+269 NLLVTDLTTT
-279 TEENLKKHQIKNFND
+279 TEMNLQKNKIETSEDLKTKWSEGIRVAGYSEETFHQVRVLKKY
-294 LKLAWRNKFE
+294 
-304 IADFSKETEP
+304 
-314 RLRELKKFLLDN
+314 LLDD
-326 LYHHEMVIQ
+326 LYHHERVVQ
-335 MSRRGQGI
+335 MSKRGQDI

-348 HYYIKHTEEI
+348 AYFLNHLEEI
-358 PENYRRRMEED
+358 PEAYRKRMEED

-386 AQIQV
+386 AELQAN
-391 DSIS
+391 SIS